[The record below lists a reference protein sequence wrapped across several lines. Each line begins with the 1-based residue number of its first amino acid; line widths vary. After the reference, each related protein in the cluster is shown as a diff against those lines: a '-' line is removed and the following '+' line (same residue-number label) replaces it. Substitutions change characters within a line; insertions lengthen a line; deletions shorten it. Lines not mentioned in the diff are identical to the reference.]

1 VPFLLLVFLIIKR
14 YQLFER
20 FRSMDKGRSQRAH
33 SEEPA
38 QVKENHTPEVRIDSQ
53 KESKAYE
60 AAMKRLEE
68 LQNACGDV
76 NGKDNKFAGDRGVR
90 VQMLSADPKQRM
102 DQLVEWKGPEGE
114 KTSIITMSAQYEIVL
129 NMDQQGVPGI
139 VGASQNEEGKW
150 IENTYPLVQE
160 ETVTI
165 MRQGS
170 QGTVD
175 RCLITWLGGRDQ

>member
-1 VPFLLLVFLIIKR
+1 
-14 YQLFER
+14 
-20 FRSMDKGRSQRAH
+20 
-33 SEEPA
+33 
-38 QVKENHTPEVRIDSQ
+38 
-53 KESKAYE
+53 
-60 AAMKRLEE
+60 
-68 LQNACGDV
+68 
-76 NGKDNKFAGDRGVR
+76 
-90 VQMLSADPKQRM
+90 MLSADPKQRM

-114 KTSIITMSAQYEIVL
+114 KAAVITMSAQYEIVL

-139 VGASQNEEGKW
+139 VGASQDEEGKW